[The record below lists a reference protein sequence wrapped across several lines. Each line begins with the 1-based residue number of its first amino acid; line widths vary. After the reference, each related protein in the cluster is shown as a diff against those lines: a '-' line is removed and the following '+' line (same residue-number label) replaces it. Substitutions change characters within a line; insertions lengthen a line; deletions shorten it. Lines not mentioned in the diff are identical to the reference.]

1 MLNEWHLARWLYHK
15 HGFIGKWS
23 SISIL
28 LLFLFC
34 LKNLVFEAY
43 KNRRIDEFTMF
54 IFCLVL
60 FFCVCTKRDANQ
72 ADVTRRCHYRR
83 KQMFQPQRWEI
94 MIKFFA
100 FETRRNKINKSTLV
114 RPIRLAI
121 LFGLLKLPFI
131 HNSCQSSVNKYIFHW
146 IYCFGAS
153 HSLKVNVAWA
163 LLNR

>member
-1 MLNEWHLARWLYHK
+1 MVIN
-15 HGFIGKWS
+15 FS
-23 SISIL
+23 SFTVY
-28 LLFLFC
+28 FLFE
-34 LKNLVFEAY
+34 KFGFEAY
-43 KNRRIDEFTMF
+43 KNRQIDEFTML
-54 IFCLVL
+54 IFVWFC
-60 FFCVCTKRDANQ
+60 FFVCTKRDANQ

-83 KQMFQPQRWEI
+83 NQMFQPQSWEI

-100 FETRRNKINKSTLV
+100 FITWRNKINKSTLV

-131 HNSCQSSVNKYIFHW
+131 HNYCQSSVYKYIFHW
-146 IYCFGAS
+146 IYCFGAL